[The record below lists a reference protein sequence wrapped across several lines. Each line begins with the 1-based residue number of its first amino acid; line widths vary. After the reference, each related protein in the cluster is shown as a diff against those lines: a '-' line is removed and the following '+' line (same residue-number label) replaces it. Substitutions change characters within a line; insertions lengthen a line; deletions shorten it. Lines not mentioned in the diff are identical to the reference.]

1 MYRRYIKRPL
11 DIVFALALI
20 IALAPVYL
28 ITAIVIKLE
37 SKGPVIF
44 KQQRFGRNKKPFT
57 VYKFRTM
64 ATSAPSNMATNQFTD
79 SASYITRAGKIM
91 RKLSI
96 DELPQLINVIKG
108 DMSMIGPRPVVLA
121 ETGLIQLRDKNGSN
135 DVRPGITGWAQAN
148 GRDELDDIA
157 KAEMDGYYVE
167 NFGFRMDVKCVL
179 KTILV
184 IVSGAGHTEGHER
197 AAKQDDKVPAGEYTR
212 G

>member
-1 MYRRYIKRPL
+1 
-11 DIVFALALI
+11 
-20 IALAPVYL
+20 
-28 ITAIVIKLE
+28 
-37 SKGPVIF
+37 
-44 KQQRFGRNKKPFT
+44 
-57 VYKFRTM
+57 M

-148 GRDELDDIA
+148 GRDEIDDVE
-157 KAEMDGYYVE
+157 KAELDGYYVE
-167 NFGFRMDVKCVL
+167 NFGLKMDIHCLL
-179 KTILV
+179 KTVWV
-184 IVSGAGHTEGHER
+184 IVSVAGHSEGHEC
-197 AAKQDDKVPAGEYTR
+197 AAKNNDKVAAGE
-212 G
+212 

>member
-1 MYRRYIKRPL
+1 MYQDYFKRAL
-11 DIVFALALI
+11 DLSGGVLALIVFALPMALTI
-20 IALAPVYL
+20 IW
-28 ITAIVIKLE
+28 IRFD
-37 SKGPVIF
+37 SKGPAIF
-44 KQQRFGRNKKPFT
+44 KQQRFGRNKQPFT

-121 ETGLIQLRDKNGSN
+121 EIGLIQLRDKNGSN

-148 GRDELDDIA
+148 GRDDMDDVT
-157 KAEMDGYYVE
+157 KADFDGYYAANLGPV
-167 NFGFRMDVKCVL
+167 MDAKAIL
-179 KTILV
+179 KTVYAVV
-184 IVSGAGHTEGHER
+184 IFRGNSEGHEQASNMANR
-197 AAKQDDKVPAGEYTR
+197 EVAE
-212 G
+212 

>member
-1 MYRRYIKRPL
+1 MYLRYIKRPL
-11 DIVFALALI
+11 DIVFALVLLI
-20 IALAPVYL
+20 VLAPVYL
-28 ITAIVIKLE
+28 ITAVVIKLE
-37 SKGPVIF
+37 PKGPVIF

-121 ETGLIQLRDKNGSN
+121 ETGLIKLRDRQHANHL
-135 DVRPGITGWAQAN
+135 RPGISGWAQAN
-148 GRDELDDIA
+148 GRDDMDDVT
-157 KAEMDGYYVE
+157 KADFDGYYAAHIGPV
-167 NFGFRMDVKCVL
+167 MDAKTIL
-179 KTILV
+179 KTIYA
-184 IVSGAGHTEGHER
+184 IVVLRGNAEGHEHASGTVNR
-197 AAKQDDKVPAGEYTR
+197 EVAE
-212 G
+212 

>member
-11 DIVFALALI
+11 DIVFALVLL
-20 IALAPVYL
+20 IALAPIYL
-28 ITAIVIKLE
+28 ITAVIIKLE

-121 ETGLIQLRDKNGSN
+121 EIGLIQLRDKNDSN

-148 GRDELDDIA
+148 GRDDMDDVT
-157 KAEMDGYYVE
+157 KADFDGYYAA
-167 NFGFRMDVKCVL
+167 NLSPIMDVKAIL
-179 KTILV
+179 KTIYAV
-184 IVSGAGHTEGHER
+184 VVFRGNSEGHEQ
-197 AAKQDDKVPAGEYTR
+197 ASNMASEEVAK
-212 G
+212 

>member
-11 DIVFALALI
+11 DIVFALALL

-28 ITAIVIKLE
+28 ITAVVIKLE

-79 SASYITRAGKIM
+79 SASHITRAGKIM

-108 DMSMIGPRPVVLA
+108 DMSMIGPRPVILA
-121 ETGLIQLRDKNGSN
+121 ETGLIQLRDENGSN

-148 GRDELDDIA
+148 GRDEIDDVE
-157 KAEMDGYYVE
+157 KAELDGYYVE
-167 NFGFRMDVKCVL
+167 NFGLKMDIHCLL
-179 KTILV
+179 KTVWV
-184 IVSGAGHTEGHER
+184 IVSVAGHSEGHEC
-197 AAKQDDKVPAGEYTR
+197 AAKNNDKVAAGE
-212 G
+212 

>member
-1 MYRRYIKRPL
+1 MYSRYIKRPL
-11 DIVFALALI
+11 DVVFALVLLI
-20 IALAPVYL
+20 TLAPFYL

-37 SKGPVIF
+37 SEGPVIF

-148 GRDELDDIA
+148 GRDEIDDVE
-157 KAEMDGYYVE
+157 KAELDGYYVE
-167 NFGFRMDVKCVL
+167 NFGLKMDIHCL
-179 KTILV
+179 IKTIWV
-184 IVSGAGHTEGHER
+184 IVSGAGHAEGHQQ
-197 AAKQDDKVPAGEYTR
+197 AVKSNDKVAAGE
-212 G
+212 